1 MGSRNV
7 SPLEVAPR
15 ADRELGRELRE
26 RLLPMLVWAG
36 LAYLGALGLH
46 GILLSGAAW
55 WEVARR
61 TLNVAFS
68 VTAAGLFLIRHPVLG
83 SRAGHWRRSWP
94 SPAPSRRCS
103 SPPRHPHT
111 RRPPYW
117 CSAPGEPRR
126 HRLGALGAGG
136 PRPVLRSLP
145 GSPRP
150 GDSRLYRI
158 VRHPHLLRRDRLHAR
173 PGPAAALPDVVLLLA
188 GWIGC
193 QIWRTENEERALLA
207 VFPEYRAYRS
217 RTRRLIPFLW

>member
-111 RRPPYW
+111 PGARRTG
-117 CSAPGEPRR
+117 AQRR
-126 HRLGALGAGG
+126 VSLAGIAWALLALAGLGRCFGLFPEARGQVTHGCIA
-136 PRPVLRSLP
+136 SCAT
-145 GSPRP
+145 
-150 GDSRLYRI
+150 RLYFGEI
-158 VRHPHLLRRDRLHAR
+158 VFMLGL
-173 PGPAAALPDVVLLLA
+173 ALPLLSPTVVLLLA

-193 QIWRTENEERALLA
+193 RSGGRRTKSERCSPSSPSTA
-207 VFPEYRAYRS
+207 PTDRA
-217 RTRRLIPFLW
+217 PGA